1 MLALAATDRL
11 ATAARAAR
19 RALLVTGLLSV
30 CLLLVGCG
38 SSTSSPAP
46 SPGQQGADVSPNEAP
61 VDAGEEG
68 AASPSDAGSMD
79 DAGDASAA
87 AGPTPLRVAISFSIP
102 PYVIRDED
110 RGMEYDLVDQALAAG
125 GYALEPVYVELGQEL
140 ALLEA
145 GEVDAAMTLPEDADT
160 ELPLSEP
167 YITYEDVA
175 ITLAERDIEIASP
188 ADLAGRSVGAF
199 QGAADYLGPDYAA
212 AVADNPAYT
221 ELADQAQQN
230 IALYEGDVEVL
241 VSDIRIFEWYDR
253 QPRVRDAVDSS
264 APVDVHPIFAPTLS
278 RMGFRDPA
286 ARDAFDS
293 AIAELRASGRYEQI
307 LAAYDAPAD
316 AAADA
321 LTPVRVAVGQSLPPY
336 VLVEE
341 RSGME
346 YQVVSETLALAGM
359 ALVPEFVDFGDE
371 PELLAAGEVEAAM
384 TIGPDSGVDAAYSEP
399 YIDYRNMAMSLAS
412 AGLEIASVE
421 DLAGHSVLAFE
432 DATTY
437 LGPDFAAMADANQD
451 YREVADQSEQV
462 RALLAGEVDVV
473 VSDVNIFD
481 WYAADPELVAAAEAA
496 GPVAYHE
503 LFPPTPYRMAFQDHA
518 ERDAF
523 DAALRQLRE
532 SGRYDQILAS
542 YAGELR

>member
-1 MLALAATDRL
+1 MPRSALSISLLALLL
-11 ATAARAAR
+11 A
-19 RALLVTGLLSV
+19 ALLSA
-30 CLLLVGCG
+30 CG
-38 SSTSSPAP
+38 GGQQAP
-46 SPGQQGADVSPNEAP
+46 SPADDAPEREAAESSG
-61 VDAGEEG
+61 DAEHG
-68 AASPSDAGSMD
+68 AAPDEAAD
-79 DAGDASAA
+79 DASESADD
-87 AGPTPLRVAISFSIP
+87 GSPTPLRVAISVSIP
-102 PYVIRDED
+102 PYVIRDEN

-175 ITLAERDIEIASP
+175 ITLAEREIEIASP
-188 ADLAGRSVGAF
+188 SDLAGRSVGAF

-264 APVDVHPIFAPTLS
+264 APVDVHPIFAPTLG
-278 RMGFRDPA
+278 RMGFRDAA

-293 AIAELRASGRYEQI
+293 AIAELRASGRYDEI
-307 LAAYDAPAD
+307 LAAYDAAD
-316 AAADA
+316 DA

-346 YQVVSETLALAGM
+346 YQVVSETLALAGL
-359 ALVPEFVDFGDE
+359 ALEPEFVDFGDE
-371 PELLAAGEVEAAM
+371 AELLAAGAVEAAM

-437 LGPDFAAMADANQD
+437 LGPDFAAMADANPD
-451 YREVADQSEQV
+451 YREVADQGEQV
-462 RALLAGEVDVV
+462 RALLAGEVDAV

-481 WYAADPELVAAAEAA
+481 WFGEDPALADEVEAA

-503 LFPPTPYRMAFQDHA
+503 IFPPTPYRMAFLDA
-518 ERDAF
+518 EQRDAF

-532 SGRYDQILAS
+532 SGRYDEILAS